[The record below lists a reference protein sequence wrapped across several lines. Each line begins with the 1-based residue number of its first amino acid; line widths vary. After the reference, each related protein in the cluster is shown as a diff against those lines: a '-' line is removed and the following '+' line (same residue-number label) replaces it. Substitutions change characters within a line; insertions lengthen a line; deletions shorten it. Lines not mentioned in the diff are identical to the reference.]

1 MVQSSRSKAYFS
13 EDFKLSVLKD
23 MYENNLSVYSTA
35 KKYGFKASSCIF
47 AWSKKYP
54 VDSKLLSLSDEIIT
68 RVQSMQKKRKT
79 FVKPTAPSTR
89 EEQLAQEVA
98 NLRKALAYSELR
110 NEALNEVLKIG
121 REQYGIDLLK
131 KVGAKR
137 SQPSAQTF
145 RYKYRLSERT
155 VWQDS

>member
-13 EDFKLSVLKD
+13 EDFKLSVLKY

-89 EEQLAQEVA
+89 EEQLAQEVS

-131 KVGAKR
+131 KVGAK
-137 SQPSAQTF
+137 Q
-145 RYKYRLSERT
+145 
-155 VWQDS
+155 

>member
-89 EEQLAQEVA
+89 EVQLAQEVS

-131 KVGAKR
+131 KVGAK
-137 SQPSAQTF
+137 Q
-145 RYKYRLSERT
+145 
-155 VWQDS
+155 

>member
-68 RVQSMQKKRKT
+68 RVQSMQKKRKIIAN
-79 FVKPTAPSTR
+79 PTTPTSR
-89 EEQLAQEVA
+89 EEQLAQEVE

-131 KVGAKR
+131 KVGAK
-137 SQPSAQTF
+137 Q
-145 RYKYRLSERT
+145 
-155 VWQDS
+155 